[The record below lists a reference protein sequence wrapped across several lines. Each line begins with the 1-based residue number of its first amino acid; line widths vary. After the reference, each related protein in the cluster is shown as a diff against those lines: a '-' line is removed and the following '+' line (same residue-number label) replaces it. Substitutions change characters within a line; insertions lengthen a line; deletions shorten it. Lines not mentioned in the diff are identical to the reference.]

1 MKKTSCNT
9 CCFVPK
15 KIFEFCVLMIIG
27 GAIYYG
33 IEVLH
38 RGYSHWSMFLLG
50 GLCFVLVGSENEFFH
65 KEFDVD
71 IPLFPQMIIGSL
83 IITLLEFITGYIVN
97 IKLGW
102 DVWDYSDQ
110 PFNIM
115 GQICPGASF
124 AWFWLSLVCILLDD
138 YLRHKLF
145 GEEKRKYK
153 IF

>member
-1 MKKTSCNT
+1 MKCSACYR
-9 CCFVPK
+9 VPR
-15 KIFEFCVLMIIG
+15 KILEYAVLLVIG

-50 GLCFVLVGSENEFFH
+50 GLCFVLVGSENEFLRETF
-65 KEFDVD
+65 EIDL
-71 IPLFPQMIIGSL
+71 PLFPQMLIGML
-83 IITLLEFITGYIVN
+83 IITALEFITGLIVN
-97 IKLGW
+97 IQLGW
-102 DVWDYSDQ
+102 NIWDYSDQ
-110 PFNIM
+110 PFNFM

-138 YLRHKLF
+138 WLRHKLF

>member
-1 MKKTSCNT
+1 MKCKE
-9 CCFVPK
+9 CCRAPRK
-15 KIFEFCVLMIIG
+15 VLEYVILLIIG
-27 GAIYYG
+27 GAIYYE
-33 IEVLH
+33 IEILH
-38 RGYSHWSMFLLG
+38 RGYSHWTMFLLG
-50 GLCFVLVGSENEFFH
+50 GLCFVLVGSLNEFIQERY
-65 KEFDVD
+65 KVD
-71 IPLFPQMIIGSL
+71 IPLFPQMIIGSM

-102 DVWDYSDQ
+102 NVWDYSDK
-110 PFNIM
+110 PFNIL

-138 YLRHKLF
+138 FLRYKLF

>member
-1 MKKTSCNT
+1 MKCDVCHKAPKIVFEYAIL
-9 CCFVPK
+9 FV
-15 KIFEFCVLMIIG
+15 IG

-50 GLCFVLVGSENEFFH
+50 GLCFILVGSINEFIRNNS
-65 KEFDVD
+65 KIDL
-71 IPLFPQMIIGSL
+71 PLFPQMLIGML
-83 IITLLEFITGYIVN
+83 IITALEFITGVIVN
-97 IKLGW
+97 IQLGW
-102 DVWDYSDQ
+102 DVWDYSNE
-110 PFNIM
+110 PFNFM

-138 YLRHKLF
+138 FLRCKLF